1 MRRRIPT
8 ACGGRSTTGAFV
20 PTTWTCSAAGG
31 DGAWRRSA
39 EVHRQRAYSVE
50 ELTAWLAAAGF
61 GDVRVYGD
69 MRMRRPRADEQRVY
83 ISCVRK

>member
-1 MRRRIPT
+1 MADGVPQGLCTYYMDLFRRR
-8 ACGGRSTTGAFV
+8 
-20 PTTWTCSAAGG
+20 G